1 MSVSKRTRKNILNKF
16 LSVIFAV
23 VLFMVSGCGSS
34 DNEADNNGSAAS
46 AADFVTVGFSQLGAE
61 SDWRSANSR
70 SMREA
75 FSSDKGYELIF
86 EDGQQKQSK
95 QITAIRS
102 FIQQGVDYIVLAP
115 VTQDG
120 WDSVLQ
126 ETKEADIPV
135 IIVDRMVDVAND
147 DLFTCWV
154 GSDFY
159 LEGCKACEWLYQYT
173 SDLGMKGED
182 IHIVNIQG
190 TLGSSAQIGRSAG
203 LNDYVEKY
211 GWDLREE
218 TPGDFTQ
225 AKGREVMAQML
236 VTYNNINVVY
246 CENDNEALGAIEAIE
261 AAGLHAG
268 GDIQNG
274 DILVLSFDG
283 VNENA
288 INYCLEGTIACIVE
302 CNPLHGPRVENIIK
316 TLEKGGSP
324 DKLEYV
330 SETLYSSYQ
339 SVNEVSVDGTTYPV
353 TMLTQEVIDTR
364 AY

>member
-1 MSVSKRTRKNILNKF
+1 MINRLKRKA
-16 LSVIFAV
+16 SVILSLAV
-23 VLFMVSGCGSS
+23 AAMITACGSGNS
-34 DNEADNNGSAAS
+34 DHNMTDS
-46 AADFVTVGFSQLGAE
+46 AADAAGSVSDTTVVGFSQLGAE
-61 SDWRSANSR
+61 SDWRSANSE

-75 FSSDKGYELIF
+75 FSPAQGYELLF

-120 WDSVLQ
+120 WDSVLL
-126 ETKEADIPV
+126 EAREAGIPV
-135 IIVDRMVDVAND
+135 IIVDRMVETD
-147 DLFTCWV
+147 DDGLFTCWV

-159 LEGCKACEWLYQYT
+159 LEGRKACEWLHRYAASQGL
-173 SDLGMKGED
+173 SGDDL
-182 IHIVNIQG
+182 HIVNIQG
-190 TLGSSAQIGRSAG
+190 TIGSSAQIGRTAG
-203 LNDYVEKY
+203 LEEYSAKY

-261 AAGLHAG
+261 AAGKHAG
-268 GDIQNG
+268 PDIAGG

-283 VNENA
+283 VNQTA

-302 CNPLHGPRVENIIK
+302 CNPLHGPRVENIIQI
-316 TLEKGGSP
+316 LEDGGTP

-330 SETLYSSYQ
+330 SETLYSSYE
-339 SVNEVSVDGTTYPV
+339 SVKEVRIDSETYPV
-353 TMLTQEVIDTR
+353 TMLTQDVIDTR

>member
-1 MSVSKRTRKNILNKF
+1 MKKRFKINLSAFLSLTLAVMITACGSGKDDHIMTDSADDTAGSVSDTT
-16 LSVIFAV
+16 V
-23 VLFMVSGCGSS
+23 
-34 DNEADNNGSAAS
+34 
-46 AADFVTVGFSQLGAE
+46 VGFSQLGAE
-61 SDWRSANSR
+61 SDWRSANSE
-70 SMREA
+70 SMRAA
-75 FSSDKGYELIF
+75 FSADKGYELLF

-126 ETKEADIPV
+126 EAKEADIPV
-135 IIVDRMVDVAND
+135 IIVDRMVETADD

-159 LEGCKACEWLYQYT
+159 LEGCKACEWLRKYAASQGM
-173 SDLGMKGED
+173 SGADL
-182 IHIVNIQG
+182 HIVNIQG
-190 TLGSSAQIGRSAG
+190 TIGSSAQIGRTAG
-203 LNDYVEKY
+203 LEEYSEKY

-261 AAGLHAG
+261 AAGKHAG

-283 VNENA
+283 VNEIA

-302 CNPLHGPRVENIIK
+302 CNPLHGPRVENIIQ
-316 TLEKGGSP
+316 TLKRGGTP

-330 SETLYSSYQ
+330 SETLYSSFG
-339 SVNEVSVDGTTYPV
+339 SVTDVRIDSRDYPV
-353 TMLTQEVIDTR
+353 TLLTQEVIDTR

>member
-1 MSVSKRTRKNILNKF
+1 MSNRFKRIISVI
-16 LSVIFAV
+16 LSVAV
-23 VLFMVSGCGSS
+23 AAMITACGSG
-34 DNEADNNGSAAS
+34 NNDHIMTDS
-46 AADFVTVGFSQLGAE
+46 AADAAGSVSDTTVIGFSQLGAE
-61 SDWRSANSR
+61 SDWRSANSE

-75 FSSDKGYELIF
+75 FSADKGYELLF

-115 VTQDG
+115 VTQEG
-120 WDSVLQ
+120 WDSVLL
-126 ETKEADIPV
+126 EAKEAEIPV
-135 IIVDRMVDVAND
+135 IIVDRMVETEDD

-159 LEGCKACEWLYQYT
+159 LEGRKACEWLHRYAASQGL
-173 SDLGMKGED
+173 SGNDL
-182 IHIVNIQG
+182 HIVNIQG
-190 TLGSSAQIGRSAG
+190 TIGSSAQIGRTAG
-203 LNDYVEKY
+203 LEEYSAKY

-261 AAGLHAG
+261 AAGKHAGPDIAG
-268 GDIQNG
+268 GDI
-274 DILVLSFDG
+274 LVMSFDG
-283 VNENA
+283 VNQTA

-302 CNPLHGPRVENIIK
+302 CNPLHGPRVENIIQ
-316 TLEKGGSP
+316 TLQNGGTP

-330 SETLYSSYQ
+330 SETLYSSYET
-339 SVNEVSVDGTTYPV
+339 VREVRIDSETYPV
-353 TMLTQEVIDTR
+353 TLLTQDVIDTR

>member
-1 MSVSKRTRKNILNKF
+1 MKKRKLLSAILTAAIG
-16 LSVIFAV
+16 LSVV
-23 VLFMVSGCGSS
+23 MGCGSVNGDNATDSADGAAGSVS
-34 DNEADNNGSAAS
+34 DIT
-46 AADFVTVGFSQLGAE
+46 TVGFSQLGAE
-61 SDWRSANSR
+61 SDWRSANSE
-70 SMREA
+70 SMRSA
-75 FSSDKGYELIF
+75 FSEDKGYEQLF

-115 VTQDG
+115 VTQEG
-120 WDSVLQ
+120 WDSVLL
-126 ETKEADIPV
+126 EAKEAEIPV
-135 IIVDRMVDVAND
+135 IIVDRMVETSDEE
-147 DLFTCWV
+147 LFTCWV

-159 LEGCKACEWLYQYT
+159 LEGRKACEWLHRYAATQGF
-173 SDLGMKGED
+173 SGNDL
-182 IHIVNIQG
+182 HIVNIQG
-190 TLGSSAQIGRSAG
+190 TIGSSAQIGRTAG
-203 LNDYVEKY
+203 LEEYAEKY

-261 AAGLHAG
+261 AAGKHAG
-268 GDIQNG
+268 GDIKNG
-274 DILVLSFDG
+274 DILVMSFDG
-283 VNENA
+283 VNETA

-302 CNPLHGPRVENIIK
+302 CNPLHGPRVENIIQ
-316 TLEKGGSP
+316 TLESGGTP

-330 SETLYSSYQ
+330 SETLYSSY
-339 SVNEVSVDGTTYPV
+339 ESVDEVRVDSEVYPV
-353 TMLTQEVIDTR
+353 TLLTQEVIDTR